1 MANKALNQVSQVQ
14 STELANVKTFLAVM
28 NNGEIKQMS
37 KESLASVVGGLYFI
51 ASLTEETIDFTIR
64 QGIYNVGFAVSG
76 ANNDFGVLIVI
87 NTNTEYKTQLL
98 LGKRGFH
105 HRTIT
110 SGSNFVD
117 VAWIN

>member
-1 MANKALNQVSQVQ
+1 M
-14 STELANVKTFLAVM
+14 
-28 NNGEIKQMS
+28 
-37 KESLASVVGGLYFI
+37 GGLCFI